1 MFNLSRSTAR
11 LLVIVPFA
19 ALLAAACEHND
30 GLGPPVAGQLLSI
43 TVTPNPGT
51 AVVGGTIQYTATG
64 RDVTNV
70 VVPIPAPLV
79 WSVLNATAGTINSSS
94 GLFTAGTTPGTYT
107 NTIRA
112 TSGTTSGLATA
123 IVTAFVSP
131 VTLGAAATHGILAG
145 SAITC
150 ADGSL
155 PYSTIY
161 ADVSLSPG
169 TLSSITGFPPCVI
182 TGLRS
187 ADDSPDP
194 TYASNAQAALLTAY
208 NQVGAMTCDS
218 TIAALPSGTTLAPGV
233 YCSGSTILQT
243 GTLTLNGGGD
253 QNAIFVF
260 KAGSSLTTAG
270 SVILSGGAQAKN
282 VYWWNGVSATLGVGS
297 AWQGN
302 VLAQSS
308 ITLAG
313 TVTLCGR
320 ALARTGAV
328 NLDGDNDIIRL
339 PPAAPPTCTFP

>member
-11 LLVIVPFA
+11 LLVIAPFA
-19 ALLAAACEHND
+19 ALLVVACEHN
-30 GLGPPVAGQLLSI
+30 LGPAGPVGGQLLSI

-64 RDVTNV
+64 RDGLNV
-70 VVPIPAPLV
+70 VVSIPPPLV

-112 TSGTTSGLATA
+112 TSGSTSGFATA
-123 IVTAFVSP
+123 IVNAVTPLVS
-131 VTLGAAATHGILAG
+131 LGAAATHGILAG

-150 ADGSL
+150 ADGSS

-182 TGLRS
+182 TGLMS
-187 ADDSPDP
+187 ADDSPNAP
-194 TYASNAQAALLTAY
+194 YAANAQAALLTAY
-208 NQVGAMTCDS
+208 NQLGGLPCDS
-218 TIAALPSGTTLAPGV
+218 TIASLPSGTTLAPGV

-243 GTLTLNGGGD
+243 GTLTLDGGGD
-253 QNAIFVF
+253 ANANFVF

-270 SVILSGGAQAKN
+270 SVILSGGTQAKN

-297 AWQGN
+297 AWQGTI
-302 VLAQSS
+302 VAQSS